1 MKCNLKVLLLSLGMI
16 VSSVS
21 TISAV
26 NAQIPNQASPQKS
39 LSLQQNDFIKA
50 SVKQTKNREINAFS
64 NSKYDYWDARV
75 LGDYW
80 GQSAYEA
87 KARIGRKILW
97 GKSDVAILEQF
108 LVDARFKAL
117 QKMQSSSPS
126 LELYGESTYN
136 YNDAQKLA
144 TLWGDSSPY
153 EAKIRIEKN
162 LILGQPEVIEQAL
175 QQAKR

>member
-1 MKCNLKVLLLSLGMI
+1 MSLGLLLASIGSI
-16 VSSVS
+16 S
-21 TISAV
+21 TV
-26 NAQIPNQASPQKS
+26 TAQTSNQALSKKS
-39 LSLQQNDFIKA
+39 LHLQQKEFIQASAKQVRDREWKA
-50 SVKQTKNREINAFS
+50 FFS
-64 NSKYDYWDARV
+64 SKYDYWDARV
-75 LGDYW
+75 LSDYW
-80 GQSAYEA
+80 GQSIGEA

-117 QKMQSSSPS
+117 QKMQGSSPS
-126 LELYGESTYN
+126 LELYGESKYK

-144 TLWGDSSPY
+144 KLWGDSSPW

-175 QQAKR
+175 KAR